1 MDIEKFKELIKERRV
16 KVIPSAS
23 ILTLNNFEKLGFTN
37 QSEEYFLSNASYI
50 MESLRTSNWEEYLKL
65 EEEFSGEMY
74 ESLIDKNKIL
84 DLDNIESI
92 KWFVEN
98 FPDHIYRLSLS
109 NTQSRRSRAGK
120 EFELII
126 ELILMGANIPF
137 DTQGSIGSGV
147 FESSEL
153 AKLVDCVSPGALEYK
168 LDKRNT
174 SLISAK
180 TTLRERWQ
188 EVGDEMARTKA
199 REMYLVTLDENIT
212 SQTMKLISANN
223 IVIVTTNSIL
233 NDNYKKMHGII
244 SVEEMLQE
252 LKTKSLVWN
261 TRYSKEA
268 QDSKLED
275 LKQKKSKSSHSFIK
289 QYYQNQIKLF

>member
-120 EFELII
+120 EFEIII
-126 ELILMGANIPF
+126 ELILMGQTF
-137 DTQGSIGSGV
+137 LSIHRG
-147 FESSEL
+147 
-153 AKLVDCVSPGALEYK
+153 
-168 LDKRNT
+168 
-174 SLISAK
+174 
-180 TTLRERWQ
+180 Q
-188 EVGDEMARTKA
+188 
-199 REMYLVTLDENIT
+199 
-212 SQTMKLISANN
+212 
-223 IVIVTTNSIL
+223 
-233 NDNYKKMHGII
+233 
-244 SVEEMLQE
+244 
-252 LKTKSLVWN
+252 
-261 TRYSKEA
+261 
-268 QDSKLED
+268 
-275 LKQKKSKSSHSFIK
+275 
-289 QYYQNQIKLF
+289 